1 MSNPNPRPRESSGD
15 MALTREVQET
25 IQERARRDAAFRE
38 ALLKEAV
45 DALLSGDVET
55 GKTVLRDYINA
66 TVGFDKLAS
75 VTKKS
80 TKSLMR
86 ILV

>member
-1 MSNPNPRPRESSGD
+1 MP
-15 MALTREVQET
+15 LTRDFKET

-55 GKTVLRDYINA
+55 GKTVLRDFINA
-66 TVGFDKLAS
+66 TVGFDKLISERDEKIAQ
-75 VTKKS
+75 KPDAYAGP
-80 TKSLMR
+80 
-86 ILV
+86 

>member
-1 MSNPNPRPRESSGD
+1 MISGMPRRCGLITDAAAKRRSEMP
-15 MALTREVQET
+15 LTRDSKET

-55 GKTVLRDYINA
+55 GKIVLP
-66 TVGFDKLAS
+66 
-75 VTKKS
+75 
-80 TKSLMR
+80 
-86 ILV
+86 